1 MSKQVMELTGQQGK
15 NSHKETSTMQVKISK
30 DNHLKSLEIDQRAGN
45 PLRSIYLTKP
55 TEIQ

>member
-1 MSKQVMELTGQQGK
+1 MELTGQQGK

-30 DNHLKSLEIDQRAGN
+30 DNYLKSLETDQRAGN

-55 TEIQ
+55 TEIR